1 MNWSDEMDLR
11 NYKYLATNADGRKVK
26 GTIEALNRN
35 VVVKYLQSK
44 NYTIQNI
51 SEYKNILTQLD
62 KITFGRLLSPKQL
75 IFFLKQLGSLLNAG
89 VKLIGALELLSLQQ
103 ENRNQRKLY
112 FELYQQINNGL
123 SFSKALSKRPKDF
136 PSLLVQMVEVGEL
149 SGDLGPTVIHM
160 ADYYENQMKVNT
172 EIKGALRMPLIYLAA
187 AILISVGM
195 LLFVFP
201 NITGLFQS
209 FEGAELPA
217 ITQMFLNV
225 GNFLKAYVL
234 LIFGVILALIMTIY
248 LLNKYVTKV
257 HYGLTVFGLKIPIFG
272 SLIQMNN
279 QIMIANALTQM
290 LSNGVNSIKALQTVR
305 NILKNVIYRE
315 LMEKTLKYIE
325 DGKPF
330 SKAFEES
337 SYIDPIMA
345 KMIATGERTGNI
357 PKLMENLS
365 KYYNGITELRVQ
377 QLKNSIQPILL
388 IIVYAIVGVLI
399 LAIMLP
405 MLSLGSQI

>member
-1 MNWSDEMDLR
+1 MDLR
-11 NYKYLATNADGRKVK
+11 NYKYLATNADGKTVR
-26 GTIEALNRN
+26 GSIEALNRN

-44 NYTIQNI
+44 NYNIQNI
-51 SEYKNILTQLD
+51 TEYNNLLTRLD
-62 KITFGRLLSPKQL
+62 KITFGRLMNPKQL

-89 VKLIGALELLSLQQ
+89 VKLISALELLSLQQ

-149 SGDLGPTVIHM
+149 SGDLGPTVVKM
-160 ADYYENQMKVNT
+160 AEYYESQMKVSA
-172 EIKGALRMPLIYLAA
+172 EIKGALRMPLIYLTA

-209 FEGAELPA
+209 FEGAELPG

-225 GNFLKAYVL
+225 GEFLKQYAL
-234 LIFGVILALIMTIY
+234 IIFGSVFILIVAFMM
-248 LLNKYVTKV
+248 LNKYVEKV
-257 HYGLTVFGLKIPIFG
+257 HYGLTVMALNAPIFG

-290 LSNGVNSIKALQTVR
+290 LSNGVNSMKALQTVR
-305 NILKNVIYRE
+305 GILSNVIYKE
-315 LMEKTLKYIE
+315 LMAKTLKYIE

-330 SKAFEES
+330 SRAFEES
-337 SYIDPIMA
+337 KYIDPIMA
-345 KMIATGERTGNI
+345 RMISTGEKTGNI

-365 KYYNGITELRVQ
+365 HYYNGITELRVQ

>member
-1 MNWSDEMDLR
+1 MDLR
-11 NYKYLATNADGRKVK
+11 NYKYIAKNADGKTVR

-44 NYTIQNI
+44 NYVIENI
-51 SEYKNILTQLD
+51 TEYRNLLTRLD

-89 VKLIGALELLSLQQ
+89 IKLISALELLSLQQ
-103 ENRNQRKLY
+103 DNRNQRKLY

-123 SFSKALSKRPKDF
+123 TFSKALSKRPKDF

-149 SGDLGPTVIHM
+149 SGDLGPTVVHM
-160 ADYYENQMKVNT
+160 AEYYENQLKVQT
-172 EIKGALRMPLIYLAA
+172 EIKGALRMPLIYLTA
-187 AILISVGM
+187 AIVISIGM

-201 NITGLFQS
+201 NITGLFAS
-209 FEGAELPA
+209 FEGAELPG

-225 GNFLKAYVL
+225 GEFLKQYAI
-234 LIFGVILALIMTIY
+234 LIFGLIFLVIITII
-248 LLNKYVTKV
+248 LLNKYVEKF
-257 HYGLTVFGLKIPIFG
+257 HYFLTVLSLNIPIFG
-272 SLIQMNN
+272 NLIQMNN
-279 QIMIANALTQM
+279 QIMIANSLSQM
-290 LSNGVNSIKALQTVR
+290 LASGVNSAKALQTV
-305 NILKNVIYRE
+305 KNLLSNVVYKD
-315 LMEKTLKYIE
+315 LMIKTLKYIE

-330 SKAFEES
+330 SRAFEES
-337 SYIDPIMA
+337 NYIDPIMA
-345 KMIATGERTGNI
+345 RMISTGEKTGNI

-365 KYYNGITELRVQ
+365 HYYNGITELRVQ

-388 IIVYAIVGVLI
+388 IVVYAIVGVLI

>member
-1 MNWSDEMDLR
+1 MDLR
-11 NYKYLATNADGRKVK
+11 NYKYLATNADGKTVR

-44 NYTIQNI
+44 NYNIQNI
-51 SEYKNILTQLD
+51 TEYNNLLTRLD
-62 KITFGRLLSPKQL
+62 KITFGRLMNPKQL

-89 VKLIGALELLSLQQ
+89 VKLISALELLSLQQ

-149 SGDLGPTVIHM
+149 SGDLGPTVVKM
-160 ADYYENQMKVNT
+160 AEYYESQMKVSA
-172 EIKGALRMPLIYLAA
+172 EIKGALRMPLIYLTA

-209 FEGAELPA
+209 FEGAELPG

-225 GNFLKAYVL
+225 GEFLKQY
-234 LIFGVILALIMTIY
+234 ALIIFSSVFILIVAFMM
-248 LLNKYVTKV
+248 LNKYVEKV
-257 HYGLTVFGLKIPIFG
+257 HYGLTVMALNAPIFG

-290 LSNGVNSIKALQTVR
+290 LSNGVNSMKALQTVR
-305 NILKNVIYRE
+305 GILSNVIYKE
-315 LMEKTLKYIE
+315 LMAKTLKYIE

-330 SKAFEES
+330 SRAFEES
-337 SYIDPIMA
+337 KYIDPIMA
-345 KMIATGERTGNI
+345 RMISTGEKTGNI

-365 KYYNGITELRVQ
+365 HYYNGITELRVQ

>member
-1 MNWSDEMDLR
+1 MDLR
-11 NYKYLATNADGRKVK
+11 NYKYIAKNADGKTVR

-44 NYTIQNI
+44 NYVIENI
-51 SEYKNILTQLD
+51 TEYRNLLTRLD

-89 VKLIGALELLSLQQ
+89 IKLISALELLSLQQ
-103 ENRNQRKLY
+103 DNRNQRKLY

-123 SFSKALSKRPKDF
+123 TFSKALSKRPKDF

-149 SGDLGPTVIHM
+149 SGELGPTVVHM
-160 ADYYENQMKVNT
+160 AEYYENQLKVQT
-172 EIKGALRMPLIYLAA
+172 EIKGALRMPLIYLTA
-187 AILISVGM
+187 AIVISIGM

-201 NITGLFQS
+201 NITGLFAS
-209 FEGAELPA
+209 FEGAELPG

-225 GNFLKAYVL
+225 GEFLKQYAI
-234 LIFGVILALIMTIY
+234 LIFGLIFLVVITII
-248 LLNKYVTKV
+248 LLNKYVEKF
-257 HYGLTVFGLKIPIFG
+257 HYFLTVLSLNIPIFG
-272 SLIQMNN
+272 NLIQMNN
-279 QIMIANALTQM
+279 QIMIANSLSQM
-290 LSNGVNSIKALQTVR
+290 LASGVNSAKALQTV
-305 NILKNVIYRE
+305 KNLLSNVVYKD
-315 LMEKTLKYIE
+315 LMIKTLKYIE

-330 SKAFEES
+330 SRAFEES
-337 SYIDPIMA
+337 NYIDPIMA
-345 KMIATGERTGNI
+345 RMISTGEKTGNI

-365 KYYNGITELRVQ
+365 HYYNGITELRVQ

-388 IIVYAIVGVLI
+388 IVVYAIVGVLI

>member
-1 MNWSDEMDLR
+1 MDLR
-11 NYKYLATNADGRKVK
+11 NYKYLATNADGKTVR

-44 NYTIQNI
+44 NYNIQNI
-51 SEYKNILTQLD
+51 TEYNNLLTRLD
-62 KITFGRLLSPKQL
+62 KITFGRLMNPKQL

-89 VKLIGALELLSLQQ
+89 VKLISALELLSLQQ

-149 SGDLGPTVIHM
+149 SGDLGPTVVKM
-160 ADYYENQMKVNT
+160 AEYYESQMKVSA
-172 EIKGALRMPLIYLAA
+172 EIKGALRMPLIYLTA

-209 FEGAELPA
+209 FEGAELPG

-225 GNFLKAYVL
+225 GEFLKQYAL
-234 LIFGVILALIMTIY
+234 IIFGSVFILIVAFMM
-248 LLNKYVTKV
+248 LNKYVEKV
-257 HYGLTVFGLKIPIFG
+257 HYGLTLMALNAPIFG

-290 LSNGVNSIKALQTVR
+290 LSNGVNSMKALQTVR
-305 NILKNVIYRE
+305 GILSNVIYKE
-315 LMEKTLKYIE
+315 LMAKTLKYIE

-330 SKAFEES
+330 SRAFEES
-337 SYIDPIMA
+337 KYIDPIMA
-345 KMIATGERTGNI
+345 RMISTGEKTGNI

-365 KYYNGITELRVQ
+365 HYYNGITELRVQ

>member
-1 MNWSDEMDLR
+1 MDLR
-11 NYKYLATNADGRKVK
+11 NYKYIAKNADGKTVR
-26 GTIEALNRN
+26 GNIEALNRN

-44 NYTIQNI
+44 NYVIENI
-51 SEYKNILTQLD
+51 TEYRNLLTRLD

-89 VKLIGALELLSLQQ
+89 IKLISALELLSLQQ
-103 ENRNQRKLY
+103 DNRNQRKLY

-123 SFSKALSKRPKDF
+123 TFSKALSKRPKDF

-149 SGDLGPTVIHM
+149 SGDLGPTVVHM
-160 ADYYENQMKVNT
+160 AEYYENQLKVQT
-172 EIKGALRMPLIYLAA
+172 EIKGALRMPLIYLTA
-187 AILISVGM
+187 AIVISIGM

-201 NITGLFQS
+201 NITGLFAS
-209 FEGAELPA
+209 FEGAELPG

-225 GNFLKAYVL
+225 GEFLKQYAIIIFG
-234 LIFGVILALIMTIY
+234 LIFLIVITVI
-248 LLNKYVTKV
+248 LLNKYVEKF
-257 HYGLTVFGLKIPIFG
+257 HYFLTVLSLNIPIFG
-272 SLIQMNN
+272 NLIQMNN
-279 QIMIANALTQM
+279 QIMIANSLSQM
-290 LSNGVNSIKALQTVR
+290 LASGVNSAKALQTV
-305 NILKNVIYRE
+305 KNLLSNVVYKD
-315 LMEKTLKYIE
+315 LMIKTLKYIE

-330 SKAFEES
+330 SRAFEES
-337 SYIDPIMA
+337 NYIDPIMA
-345 KMIATGERTGNI
+345 RMISTGEKTGNI

-365 KYYNGITELRVQ
+365 HYYNGITELRVQ

-388 IIVYAIVGVLI
+388 IVVYAIVGVLI

>member
-1 MNWSDEMDLR
+1 MDLR
-11 NYKYLATNADGRKVK
+11 NYKYLATNVDGKTVR

-51 SEYKNILTQLD
+51 TEYNNLLSRLD
-62 KITFGRLLSPKQL
+62 KITFGRLMTPKQL

-89 VKLIGALELLSLQQ
+89 IKLIAALELLSLQQ

-136 PSLLVQMVEVGEL
+136 PNLLVQMVEVGEL
-149 SGDLGPTVIHM
+149 SGDLGPTVVKM
-160 ADYYENQMKVNT
+160 AEYYESQMKIQT
-172 EIKGALRMPLIYLAA
+172 EIKGALRMPLIYLTA

-201 NITGLFQS
+201 NITGLFAS
-209 FEGAELPA
+209 FEGAELPG

-225 GNFLKAYVL
+225 GEFLKAYAL
-234 LIFGVILALIMTIY
+234 IIFGSVFLVIIGLIM
-248 LLNKYVTKV
+248 LDKYVPKF
-257 HYGLTVFGLKIPIFG
+257 HYALTILGLKAPIFG

-279 QIMIANALTQM
+279 QIMIANSLTQM
-290 LSNGVNSIKALQTVR
+290 LSNGVNSVKALQTVR
-305 NILKNVIYRE
+305 SVLSNVVYKD
-315 LMEKTLKYIE
+315 LMAKTLKYIE

-330 SKAFEES
+330 SRSFEES
-337 SYIDPIMA
+337 NYIDPIMA
-345 KMIATGERTGNI
+345 RMISTGERTGNI

-365 KYYNGITELRVQ
+365 EYYNGITELRVQ

-388 IIVYAIVGVLI
+388 IVVYAIVGVLI

>member
-1 MNWSDEMDLR
+1 MDLR
-11 NYKYLATNADGRKVK
+11 NYKYLATNADGKTVR
-26 GTIEALNRN
+26 GNIEALNRN

-44 NYTIQNI
+44 NYNIQNI
-51 SEYKNILTQLD
+51 TEYNNLLTRLD

-89 VKLIGALELLSLQQ
+89 IKLISALELLSLQQ
-103 ENRNQRKLY
+103 DNRNQRKLY

-123 SFSKALSKRPKDF
+123 TFSKALSKRPKDF

-149 SGDLGPTVIHM
+149 SGELGPTVIHM
-160 ADYYENQMKVNT
+160 ADYYENQLKVQT
-172 EIKGALRMPLIYLAA
+172 EIKGALRMPLIYLGA
-187 AILISVGM
+187 AIVISIGM

-201 NITGLFQS
+201 NITGLFAS

-225 GNFLKAYVL
+225 GEFLKQYAL
-234 LIFGVILALIMTIY
+234 LIFGLLFVLITTGI
-248 LLNKYVTKV
+248 LLNKYVEKF
-257 HYGLTVFGLKIPIFG
+257 HYGLTLISLNIPIFG
-272 SLIQMNN
+272 NLIQMNN
-279 QIMIANALTQM
+279 QIMIANALSQM
-290 LSNGVNSIKALQTVR
+290 LASGVNSMKALQTV
-305 NILKNVIYRE
+305 KNVLTNVVYKD
-315 LMEKTLKYIE
+315 LMIKTLKYIE

-330 SKAFEES
+330 SRAFEES
-337 SYIDPIMA
+337 NYIDPIMA
-345 KMIATGERTGNI
+345 RMISTGEKTGNI

-365 KYYNGITELRVQ
+365 HYYNGITELRVQ

-388 IIVYAIVGVLI
+388 IVVYAIVGVLI

>member
-1 MNWSDEMDLR
+1 MDLR
-11 NYKYLATNADGRKVK
+11 NYKYIAKNADGKTVR

-44 NYTIQNI
+44 NYVIENI
-51 SEYKNILTQLD
+51 TEYHNLLTRLD

-89 VKLIGALELLSLQQ
+89 IKLISALELLSLQQ
-103 ENRNQRKLY
+103 DNRNQRKLY

-123 SFSKALSKRPKDF
+123 TFSKALSKRPKDF

-149 SGDLGPTVIHM
+149 SGDLGPTVVHM
-160 ADYYENQMKVNT
+160 AEYYENQLKVQT
-172 EIKGALRMPLIYLAA
+172 EIKGALRMPLIYLTA
-187 AILISVGM
+187 AILISIGM

-201 NITGLFQS
+201 NITGLFAS
-209 FEGAELPA
+209 FEGAELPG

-225 GNFLKAYVL
+225 GEFLKQYAI
-234 LIFGVILALIMTIY
+234 LIFGLIFLVVITII
-248 LLNKYVTKV
+248 LLNKYVEKF
-257 HYGLTVFGLKIPIFG
+257 HYFLTVLSLNIPIFG
-272 SLIQMNN
+272 NLIQMNN
-279 QIMIANALTQM
+279 QIMIANSLSQM
-290 LSNGVNSIKALQTVR
+290 LASGVNSAKALQTV
-305 NILKNVIYRE
+305 KNLLSNVVYKD
-315 LMEKTLKYIE
+315 LMIKTLKYIE

-330 SKAFEES
+330 SRAFEES
-337 SYIDPIMA
+337 NYIDPIMA
-345 KMIATGERTGNI
+345 RMISTGEKTGNI

-365 KYYNGITELRVQ
+365 HYYNGITELRVQ

-388 IIVYAIVGVLI
+388 IVVYAIVGVLI

>member
-1 MNWSDEMDLR
+1 MDLR
-11 NYKYLATNADGRKVK
+11 NYKYIAKNADGKTVR
-26 GTIEALNRN
+26 GNIEALNRN

-44 NYTIQNI
+44 NYVIENI
-51 SEYKNILTQLD
+51 TEYRNLLTRLD

-89 VKLIGALELLSLQQ
+89 IKLISALELLSLQQ
-103 ENRNQRKLY
+103 DNRNQRKLY

-123 SFSKALSKRPKDF
+123 TFSKALSKRPKDF

-149 SGDLGPTVIHM
+149 SGDLGPTVVHM
-160 ADYYENQMKVNT
+160 AEYYENQLKVQT
-172 EIKGALRMPLIYLAA
+172 EIKGALRMPLIYLTA
-187 AILISVGM
+187 AIVISIGM

-201 NITGLFQS
+201 NITGLFAS
-209 FEGAELPA
+209 FEGAELPG

-225 GNFLKAYVL
+225 GEFLKQYAI
-234 LIFGVILALIMTIY
+234 LIFGLIFLIVMAII
-248 LLNKYVTKV
+248 LLNKYVEKF
-257 HYGLTVFGLKIPIFG
+257 HYYLTVLSLNIPIFG

-279 QIMIANALTQM
+279 QIMIANSLSQM
-290 LSNGVNSIKALQTVR
+290 LASGVNSARALQTV
-305 NILKNVIYRE
+305 KNLLSNVVYKD
-315 LMEKTLKYIE
+315 LMIKTLKYIE

-330 SKAFEES
+330 SRAFEES
-337 SYIDPIMA
+337 NYIDPIMA
-345 KMIATGERTGNI
+345 RMISTGEKTGNI

-365 KYYNGITELRVQ
+365 HYYNGITELRVQ

-388 IIVYAIVGVLI
+388 IVVYAIVGVLI

>member
-1 MNWSDEMDLR
+1 MDLR
-11 NYKYLATNADGRKVK
+11 NYKYLATNADGKTVR
-26 GTIEALNRN
+26 GNIEALNRN

-44 NYTIQNI
+44 NYNIQNI
-51 SEYKNILTQLD
+51 TEYNNLLTRLD

-89 VKLIGALELLSLQQ
+89 IKLISALELLSLQQ
-103 ENRNQRKLY
+103 DNRNQRKLY

-123 SFSKALSKRPKDF
+123 TFSKALSKRPKDF

-149 SGDLGPTVIHM
+149 SGELGPTVIHM
-160 ADYYENQMKVNT
+160 ADYYENQLKVQT
-172 EIKGALRMPLIYLAA
+172 EIKGALRMPLIYLGA
-187 AILISVGM
+187 AIVISIGM

-201 NITGLFQS
+201 NITGLFAS

-225 GNFLKAYVL
+225 GEFLKQYAL
-234 LIFGVILALIMTIY
+234 LIFGLLFVLITTGI
-248 LLNKYVTKV
+248 LLNKYVEKF
-257 HYGLTVFGLKIPIFG
+257 HYGLTIMSLNIPIFG
-272 SLIQMNN
+272 NLIQMNN
-279 QIMIANALTQM
+279 QIMIANALSQM
-290 LSNGVNSIKALQTVR
+290 LASGVNSMKALQTV
-305 NILKNVIYRE
+305 KNVLTNVVYKD
-315 LMEKTLKYIE
+315 LMVKTLKYIE

-330 SKAFEES
+330 SRAFEES
-337 SYIDPIMA
+337 NYIDPIMA
-345 KMIATGERTGNI
+345 RMISTGEKTGNI

-365 KYYNGITELRVQ
+365 HYYNGITELRVQ

-388 IIVYAIVGVLI
+388 IVVYAIVGVLI

>member
-1 MNWSDEMDLR
+1 MDLR
-11 NYKYLATNADGRKVK
+11 NYKYIAKNADGKTVR
-26 GTIEALNRN
+26 GNIEALNRN

-44 NYTIQNI
+44 NYVIENI
-51 SEYKNILTQLD
+51 TEYRNLLTRLD

-89 VKLIGALELLSLQQ
+89 IKLISALELLSLQQ
-103 ENRNQRKLY
+103 DNRNQRKLY

-123 SFSKALSKRPKDF
+123 TFSKALSKRPKDF

-149 SGDLGPTVIHM
+149 SGELGPTVIHM
-160 ADYYENQMKVNT
+160 ADYYENQLKVQT
-172 EIKGALRMPLIYLAA
+172 EIKGALRMPLIYLGA
-187 AILISVGM
+187 AIVISIGM

-201 NITGLFQS
+201 NITGLFAS

-225 GNFLKAYVL
+225 GEFLKQYAL
-234 LIFGVILALIMTIY
+234 LIFGLLFVLITTGI
-248 LLNKYVTKV
+248 LLNKYVEKF
-257 HYGLTVFGLKIPIFG
+257 HYGLTLISLNIPIFG
-272 SLIQMNN
+272 NLIQMNN
-279 QIMIANALTQM
+279 QIMIANALSQM
-290 LSNGVNSIKALQTVR
+290 LASGVNSMKALQTV
-305 NILKNVIYRE
+305 KNVLTNVVYKD
-315 LMEKTLKYIE
+315 LMIKTLKYIE

-330 SKAFEES
+330 SRAFEES
-337 SYIDPIMA
+337 NYIDPIMA
-345 KMIATGERTGNI
+345 RMISTGEKTGNI

-365 KYYNGITELRVQ
+365 HYYNGITELRVQ

-388 IIVYAIVGVLI
+388 IVVYAIVGVLI

>member
-1 MNWSDEMDLR
+1 MDLR
-11 NYKYLATNADGRKVK
+11 NYKYLATNADGKTVR

-44 NYTIQNI
+44 NYNIQNI
-51 SEYKNILTQLD
+51 TEYNNLLTRLD
-62 KITFGRLLSPKQL
+62 KITFGRLMNPKQL

-89 VKLIGALELLSLQQ
+89 VKLISALELLSLQQ

-149 SGDLGPTVIHM
+149 SGDLGPTVVKM
-160 ADYYENQMKVNT
+160 AEYYESQMKVSA
-172 EIKGALRMPLIYLAA
+172 EIKGALRMPLIYLTA

-209 FEGAELPA
+209 FEGAELPG

-225 GNFLKAYVL
+225 GEFLKQYAL
-234 LIFGVILALIMTIY
+234 IIFGSVFILIVTFMM
-248 LLNKYVTKV
+248 LNKYVEKV
-257 HYGLTVFGLKIPIFG
+257 HYGLTLMALNAPIFG

-290 LSNGVNSIKALQTVR
+290 LSNGVNSMKALQTVR
-305 NILKNVIYRE
+305 GILSNVIYKE
-315 LMEKTLKYIE
+315 LMAKTLKYIE

-330 SKAFEES
+330 SRAFEES
-337 SYIDPIMA
+337 KYIDPIMA
-345 KMIATGERTGNI
+345 RMISTGEKTGNI

-365 KYYNGITELRVQ
+365 HYYNGITELRVQ

>member
-1 MNWSDEMDLR
+1 MDLR
-11 NYKYLATNADGRKVK
+11 NYKYLATNADGKTVR

-44 NYTIQNI
+44 NYNIQNI
-51 SEYKNILTQLD
+51 TEYNNLLTRLD
-62 KITFGRLLSPKQL
+62 KITFGRLMNPKQL

-89 VKLIGALELLSLQQ
+89 VKLISALELLSLQQ

-149 SGDLGPTVIHM
+149 SGDLGPTVVKM
-160 ADYYENQMKVNT
+160 AEYYESQMKVSA
-172 EIKGALRMPLIYLAA
+172 EIKGALRMPLIYLTA

-209 FEGAELPA
+209 FEGAELPG

-225 GNFLKAYVL
+225 GEFLKQYAL
-234 LIFGVILALIMTIY
+234 IIFGSVFILIVAFMM
-248 LLNKYVTKV
+248 LNKYVEKV
-257 HYGLTVFGLKIPIFG
+257 HYGLTVMALNAPIFG

-290 LSNGVNSIKALQTVR
+290 LSNGVNSMKALQTVR
-305 NILKNVIYRE
+305 GILSNVIYKE
-315 LMEKTLKYIE
+315 LMAKTLKYIE

-330 SKAFEES
+330 SRAFEES
-337 SYIDPIMA
+337 KYIDPIMA
-345 KMIATGERTGNI
+345 RMISTGEKTGNI

-365 KYYNGITELRVQ
+365 HYYNGITELRVQ

>member
-1 MNWSDEMDLR
+1 MDLR
-11 NYKYLATNADGRKVK
+11 NYKYLATNADGKTVR
-26 GTIEALNRN
+26 GNIEALNRN

-44 NYTIQNI
+44 NYNIQNI
-51 SEYKNILTQLD
+51 TEYNNLLTRLD

-89 VKLIGALELLSLQQ
+89 IKLISALELLSLQQ
-103 ENRNQRKLY
+103 DNRNQRKLY

-123 SFSKALSKRPKDF
+123 TFSKALSKRPKDF

-149 SGDLGPTVIHM
+149 SGELGPTVIHM
-160 ADYYENQMKVNT
+160 ADYYENQLKVQT
-172 EIKGALRMPLIYLAA
+172 EIKGALRMPLIYLGA
-187 AILISVGM
+187 AIVISIGM

-201 NITGLFQS
+201 NITGLFAS

-225 GNFLKAYVL
+225 GEFLKQYAL
-234 LIFGVILALIMTIY
+234 LIFGLLFVFIVTGI
-248 LLNKYVTKV
+248 LLNKYVEKF
-257 HYGLTVFGLKIPIFG
+257 HYGLTLISLNIPIFG
-272 SLIQMNN
+272 NLIQMNN
-279 QIMIANALTQM
+279 QIMIANALSQM
-290 LSNGVNSIKALQTVR
+290 LASGVNSMKALQTV
-305 NILKNVIYRE
+305 KNVLTNVVYKD
-315 LMEKTLKYIE
+315 LMIKTLKYIE

-330 SKAFEES
+330 SRAFEES
-337 SYIDPIMA
+337 NYIDPIMA
-345 KMIATGERTGNI
+345 RMISTGEKTGNI

-365 KYYNGITELRVQ
+365 HYYNGITELRVQ

-388 IIVYAIVGVLI
+388 IVVYAIVGVLI

>member
-1 MNWSDEMDLR
+1 MDLR
-11 NYKYLATNADGRKVK
+11 NYKYLATNADGKTVR
-26 GTIEALNRN
+26 GNIEALNRN

-44 NYTIQNI
+44 NYNIQNI
-51 SEYKNILTQLD
+51 TEYNNLLTRLD

-75 IFFLKQLGSLLNAG
+75 IFLLKQLGSLLNAG
-89 VKLIGALELLSLQQ
+89 IKLISALELLSLQQ

-149 SGDLGPTVIHM
+149 SGELGPTVIHM
-160 ADYYENQMKVNT
+160 ADYYENQLKVQT
-172 EIKGALRMPLIYLAA
+172 EIKGALRMPLIYLGA
-187 AILISVGM
+187 AIVISIGM

-201 NITGLFQS
+201 NITGLFAS

-225 GNFLKAYVL
+225 GEFLKQYAL
-234 LIFGVILALIMTIY
+234 LIFGLLFVFITTGV
-248 LLNKYVTKV
+248 LLNKYVEKF
-257 HYGLTVFGLKIPIFG
+257 HYGLTIISLNIPIFG
-272 SLIQMNN
+272 NLIQMNN
-279 QIMIANALTQM
+279 QIMIANALSQM
-290 LSNGVNSIKALQTVR
+290 LASGVNSMKALQTVK
-305 NILKNVIYRE
+305 NVLKNVVYKD
-315 LMEKTLKYIE
+315 LMIKTLKYIE

-330 SKAFEES
+330 SRAFEES
-337 SYIDPIMA
+337 NYIDPIMA
-345 KMIATGERTGNI
+345 RMISTGEKTGNI

-365 KYYNGITELRVQ
+365 HYYNGITELRVQ

-388 IIVYAIVGVLI
+388 IVVYAIVGVLI

-405 MLSLGSQI
+405 MLSLGTQI

>member
-1 MNWSDEMDLR
+1 MDLR
-11 NYKYLATNADGRKVK
+11 NYKYIATNADGKTVR

-44 NYTIQNI
+44 NYVIENI
-51 SEYKNILTQLD
+51 TEYNNLLTRLD
-62 KITFGRLLSPKQL
+62 KITFGRLLSSKQL

-89 VKLIGALELLSLQQ
+89 IKLISALELLSLQQ
-103 ENRNQRKLY
+103 DNRNQRKLY

-123 SFSKALSKRPKDF
+123 TFSKALSRRPKDF

-149 SGDLGPTVIHM
+149 SGDLGPTVMHM
-160 ADYYENQMKVNT
+160 AEYYENQLKVQT

-187 AILISVGM
+187 AIIISVGM

-201 NITGLFQS
+201 NITGLFAS
-209 FEGAELPA
+209 FEGAELPM
-217 ITQMFLNV
+217 ITQLFLNV
-225 GNFLKAYVL
+225 GEFLKQYAL
-234 LIFGVILALIMTIY
+234 LIFGLLFLIVMIFIF
-248 LLNKYVTKV
+248 LNKHVKKF
-257 HYGLTVFGLKIPIFG
+257 HYGLTVISLNLPIFG

-279 QIMIANALTQM
+279 QIMIANALSQM
-290 LSNGVNSIKALQTVR
+290 LASGVNSMKALMTVK
-305 NILKNVIYRE
+305 NVLKNVVYKD
-315 LMEKTLKYIE
+315 LMIKTLKYIE

-330 SKAFEES
+330 SKSFEES
-337 SYIDPIMA
+337 GYIDPIMA
-345 KMIATGERTGNI
+345 RMISTGEKTGNI

-365 KYYNGITELRVQ
+365 EYYNGITELRVQ

-388 IIVYAIVGVLI
+388 IVVYAIVGVLI

>member
-1 MNWSDEMDLR
+1 MDLR
-11 NYKYLATNADGRKVK
+11 NYKYLATNADGKTVR

-44 NYTIQNI
+44 NYNIQNI
-51 SEYKNILTQLD
+51 TEYNNLLTRLD
-62 KITFGRLLSPKQL
+62 KITFGRLMNPKQL

-89 VKLIGALELLSLQQ
+89 VKLISALELLSLQQ

-149 SGDLGPTVIHM
+149 SGDLGPTVVKM
-160 ADYYENQMKVNT
+160 AEYYESQMKVSA
-172 EIKGALRMPLIYLAA
+172 EIKGALRMPLIYLTA

-209 FEGAELPA
+209 FEGAELPG

-225 GNFLKAYVL
+225 GEFLKQYAL
-234 LIFGVILALIMTIY
+234 IIFGSVFILIIGFMM
-248 LLNKYVTKV
+248 LNKYVEKV
-257 HYGLTVFGLKIPIFG
+257 HYGLTVMALNSPIFG

-290 LSNGVNSIKALQTVR
+290 LSNGVNSMKALQTVR
-305 NILKNVIYRE
+305 GILSNVIYKE
-315 LMEKTLKYIE
+315 LMAKTLKYIE

-330 SKAFEES
+330 SRAFEES
-337 SYIDPIMA
+337 KYIDPIMA
-345 KMIATGERTGNI
+345 RMISTGEKTGNI

-365 KYYNGITELRVQ
+365 HYYNGITELRVQ

>member
-1 MNWSDEMDLR
+1 MDLR
-11 NYKYLATNADGRKVK
+11 NYKYIAKNADGKTVR

-44 NYTIQNI
+44 NYVIENI
-51 SEYKNILTQLD
+51 TEYHNLLTRLD

-89 VKLIGALELLSLQQ
+89 IKLISALELLSLQQ
-103 ENRNQRKLY
+103 DNRNQRKLY

-123 SFSKALSKRPKDF
+123 TFSKALSKRPKDF

-149 SGDLGPTVIHM
+149 SGELGPTVVHM
-160 ADYYENQMKVNT
+160 AEYYENQLKVQT
-172 EIKGALRMPLIYLAA
+172 EIKGALRMPLIYLTA
-187 AILISVGM
+187 AIVISIGM

-201 NITGLFQS
+201 NITGLFAS
-209 FEGAELPA
+209 FEGAELPG

-225 GNFLKAYVL
+225 GEFLKQYAI
-234 LIFGVILALIMTIY
+234 LIFGLIFLVVITII
-248 LLNKYVTKV
+248 LLNKYVEKF
-257 HYGLTVFGLKIPIFG
+257 HYFLTVLSLNIPIFG
-272 SLIQMNN
+272 NLIQMNN
-279 QIMIANALTQM
+279 QIMIANSLSQM
-290 LSNGVNSIKALQTVR
+290 LASGVNSAKALQTV
-305 NILKNVIYRE
+305 KNLLSNVVYKD
-315 LMEKTLKYIE
+315 LMIKTLKYIE

-330 SKAFEES
+330 SRAFEES
-337 SYIDPIMA
+337 NYIDPIMA
-345 KMIATGERTGNI
+345 RMISTGEKTGNI

-365 KYYNGITELRVQ
+365 HYYNGITELRVQ

-388 IIVYAIVGVLI
+388 IVVYAIVGVLI